1 MSLYELLK
9 FIHILGAITWVGTS
23 IEQQFVGY
31 RAMTSGDPERFARF
45 VDEAEWVG
53 LRVMMPAALVVVA
66 AGVAMVIQS
75 GWNFSDTWIL
85 LGIGL
90 FVLTSLNGM
99 LLLNP
104 QSKQLKLMI
113 AERGATDTAV
123 QEKAK
128 RVGLLAQI
136 DLVILV
142 AVVWVMVVKP
152 GGA

>member
-9 FIHILGAITWVGTS
+9 FIHILGAIAWVGTS
-23 IEQQFVGY
+23 IEQQLVGM
-31 RAMTSGDPERFARF
+31 RAKRSGDPDRYARF

-53 LRVMMPAALVVVA
+53 LRIMTPAAVLVVI
-66 AGVAMVIQS
+66 AGVAMVIES
-75 GWNFSDTWIL
+75 GWNFSDMWIG

-104 QSKQLKLMI
+104 QSKQLKALI
-113 AERGATDTAV
+113 AERGMTDAGV
-123 QEKAK
+123 QEKAR
-128 RVGLLAQI
+128 RVTLASQVDLL
-136 DLVILV
+136 ILI

-152 GGA
+152 GV